1 MGSAAAHSSIMQ
13 GKPSPGDVN
22 HMRNLSIDIVD
33 VIYDAYRWEQCVMRL
48 ELWHQSVFLG
58 STVRCGVSVHAYDA
72 NGAPVGTFTDSDA
85 AAAALLRRLPVA
97 A

>member
-1 MGSAAAHSSIMQ
+1 
-13 GKPSPGDVN
+13 
-22 HMRNLSIDIVD
+22 
-33 VIYDAYRWEQCVMRL
+33 MRL

-85 AAAALLRRLPVA
+85 AAAALLRRSPVTA
-97 A
+97 